1 MMSFEE
7 FKEILR
13 EKVADTVDGEVTV
26 VTVPKNNG
34 VQLDALNIKRTGCNI
49 APVVYLSGYYNDYNK
64 GRSIE
69 NIVEG
74 IVSLCER
81 ESGIS
86 EEIINDFT
94 DYEKMKDY
102 TRMKLVNK
110 DNNSE
115 LLNNVPYVEFLDL
128 AIIFILDIPLLHRE
142 IEGTVT
148 ISNKHMEI
156 WGIDKE
162 ELFDNAKRNS
172 LEKSPAIIK
181 SMNEVIRDMYIN
193 GIAGEIADD
202 DEIYAMLDS
211 SESYLY
217 VFTNETKH
225 NGAITMTYENVIR
238 DFANEK
244 ESNVY
249 ILPSSIHELILVP
262 AEGVMSTS
270 ELRDM
275 VQSVNQSELDE
286 VEVLSDNVYY
296 YDRETDKITIA

>member
-34 VQLDALNIKRTGCNI
+34 VQLEALSVKRTGCNI
-49 APVVYLSGYYNDYNK
+49 APVVYLAGYYNDYNK

-81 ESGIS
+81 EAGIS
-86 EEIINDFT
+86 GEIINDFM
-94 DYEKMKDY
+94 DYDKMKDY

-142 IEGTVT
+142 TEGTVT
-148 ISNKHMEI
+148 ISNKHMEM
-156 WGIDKE
+156 WGVDKD
-162 ELFDNAKRNS
+162 ELFVNAKINS
-172 LEKSPAIIK
+172 LEKSPAVIK

-193 GIAGEIADD
+193 GIAGEIAED

-217 VFTNETKH
+217 VLTNEAKH

-249 ILPSSIHELILVP
+249 ILPSSIHEVILVP
-262 AEGVMSTS
+262 AEGGMSTS

-275 VQSVNQSELDE
+275 VQSVNQSEVDE